1 MIHFLEVPG
10 LMLQSLD
17 DILAL
22 SAGPYKDYA
31 LQLLAE
37 TKIMDVETFNLTRSL
52 SKLLVFG
59 VVLA

>member
-1 MIHFLEVPG
+1 MVYPYDAHFCEVPDM
-10 LMLQSLD
+10 MLQSLD

-37 TKIMDVETFNLTRSL
+37 TKIMDVETLNRRSL
-52 SKLLVFG
+52 SK
-59 VVLA
+59 VLAV

>member
-1 MIHFLEVPG
+1 M
-10 LMLQSLD
+10 MLQSLD

-37 TKIMDVETFNLTRSL
+37 TKIMDVETLNTRSL
-52 SKLLVFG
+52 SK
-59 VVLA
+59 VLAV